1 MIQICPELRSS
12 QDMTLGMKMMTQLKS
27 YFSIAKIAQDKLTP
41 SPLFI
46 KVMNIAG
53 SQLKF

>member
-1 MIQICPELRSS
+1 
-12 QDMTLGMKMMTQLKS
+12 MMTQLKS

-41 SPLFI
+41 SLLFI
-46 KVMNIAG
+46 KVTNIAG